1 MDTGQL
7 LAEALRL
14 SDEERAALAG
24 ELIQSLDH
32 ESDPDA
38 EPAWSVEILARLDRV
53 EAGTAQTVSW
63 AEARR
68 RIHAAAGRAPR
79 V

>member
-1 MDTGQL
+1 MDSRRL

-24 ELIQSLDH
+24 ELIQSLDL
-32 ESDPDA
+32 EVDA
-38 EPAWSVEILARLDRV
+38 NAEAAWSAEIRARLDQV
-53 EAGTAQTVSW
+53 DAGTAVTVSW

-68 RIHAAAGRAPR
+68 RIHAAAQRGPR
-79 V
+79 N